1 MNRSLPHNEGR
12 KNFSMAEK
20 LLIVDDET
28 ALCSLLEE
36 RFTREG
42 YTCVSASNGREALS
56 LFHQSPFALIISD
69 FRMPGMNGLELLQN
83 VKAVRPDI
91 MVIVMTA
98 FPATDIVVKAL
109 RMGAFDFLVK
119 PFDLEFMVFTV
130 KKALVRRNLEERTE
144 AYHRH
149 LEEMI
154 QERSAKLQKAHLLL
168 KKAHL
173 DSVKALVEAID
184 AKDPY
189 TRGHSNRVRSS
200 SVRVAKKLGL
210 GKQRVENLEFAALL
224 HDIGKIGIKDEVLQ
238 KKSPLTEGEFRS
250 IQEHPLIGVKILE
263 EIEILKDIIPVIRHH
278 HERFDGGGYPDGLA
292 GEKIPL
298 EARIL
303 TVADSFDAMTSFRPY
318 RPALSLPE
326 ALAELER
333 GQGTQFDLRVLEIF
347 LGEKIYYP

>member
-1 MNRSLPHNEGR
+1 MT
-12 KNFSMAEK
+12 EK

-28 ALCSLLEE
+28 ALCSLLVE
-36 RFTREG
+36 RFSREG
-42 YTCVSASNGREALS
+42 YTCVPASNGREALS
-56 LFHQSPFALIISD
+56 LFHQSPFALIIAD
-69 FRMPGMNGLELLQN
+69 FRMPEMNGLELLQN

-98 FPATDIVVKAL
+98 FPGTDIVVKAL

-130 KKALVRRNLEERTE
+130 KKALVRRNLEKRTE

-149 LEEMI
+149 LEEMV
-154 QERSAKLQKAHLLL
+154 QERSAKLQKAHLSL

-189 TRGHSNRVRSS
+189 TRGHSNRVRRS

-210 GKQRVENLEFAALL
+210 SKQRIENLEFAALL
-224 HDIGKIGIKDEVLQ
+224 HDIGKIGVKDEVLQ
-238 KKSPLTEGEFRS
+238 KKSPLTEEEFRS

-318 RPALSLPE
+318 RPALSLQK

-333 GQGTQFDLRVLEIF
+333 GQGGQFDPRVLEIF
-347 LGEKIYYP
+347 LGDKIYYP